1 MSLRLITGKVRSGKT
16 SFIIGEIRDAVRT
29 GTARSL
35 LLVPEQYSHEA
46 ERELCEAC
54 GDRLS
59 LYAEVMSFS
68 GFARWSMGLHG
79 GGAELR
85 LDKAGRLLCMA
96 SALKE
101 LQPVLRVFGRAADN
115 IDLQQLL
122 LQEADTLRAA
132 ASDSGT
138 LRELAEELDG
148 ELSAKLK
155 ELALIL
161 DTYDAVTERAGAAK
175 EEPLCLLSRQLE
187 QFGLPEFDR
196 IYVDGFIDFTGLE
209 TEVLRTLLRRGKEL
223 SVCLPAT
230 EQNNEEFL
238 LPSRLALETLR
249 EAAES
254 AGAEI
259 REETVDL
266 RERKS
271 PLPYFAD
278 HLFDYAA
285 ASSEA
290 ADGSIRLLQAENPR
304 LECEAAAA
312 EILRAV
318 REEGCRWRDIA
329 VAVRGFEDYRGIL
342 ENCFRRYEIPL
353 FVTRRDRIAEKPL
366 PLWIE
371 SACDILLSGWD
382 VEDVTAYLRCGL
394 SGLEEER
401 CDELCR
407 YLYKW
412 QLKGSAW
419 LRPEPWRQHPDGY
432 GKPWTEEV
440 VRRLRRIN
448 RARQIIAGPL
458 LKLKER
464 AAAAAT
470 AAGQAEAMA
479 AFLRETHAA
488 RQLEK
493 RVQRLEQQGNL
504 ELRAEYSQ
512 LWALCLEALRQIT
525 AVLGDKPMD
534 LASFR
539 DTLHAVLAEYDIGL
553 IPVALD
559 RVSAGDFDRM
569 RRRNIRRLIVL
580 GCTDDRL
587 PGTRAGNGIFN
598 SAELE
603 LLAEHKLMIGGG
615 EAELWRE
622 YAMIWHTLSLP
633 KDRLILSFP
642 ATGLKG
648 EVQIPAMVFHQAQRI
663 FSLEPEHVRKETLR
677 LSSRQSALALAVSA
691 QRPGAGPEENAAAA
705 WFQIHEPQRM
715 EKLLHDAVLRRTD
728 LSPGAVEALYGRRIR
743 ISPSRLESF
752 AACRFGY
759 YCNYGLKAEEDRPA
773 AFRAPE
779 IGTFIH
785 TVLEQ
790 TAREVAAKGGFRA
803 VSDEQLR
810 EITDAA
816 VADYVAAE
824 LSGFREK
831 SARFR
836 YLFERVCRDVWQ
848 IVLDTAAELRRS
860 DFVPLSFELDVS
872 RLGDDKP
879 SDLEAE
885 TEDISAAEGGEA
897 FRLTGIA
904 DRVDGWIRGDS
915 LWLRVV
921 DYKTGHKKFSL
932 SDVWYG
938 RNMQMLLYLFT
949 VCDHAEALY
958 GKPALP
964 AGILYLPAREEL
976 LQFDHAPD
984 EEETASRRMKGKRR
998 SGLVLDDPE
1007 LIEAW
1012 EQGEDKQYIP
1022 VRVLRS
1028 DPLVSL
1034 EQMGLL
1040 RRHVESSLREMA
1052 EEIRSGS
1059 IAVHPSYV
1067 SESDN
1072 ACRNCP
1078 YHQICRFEEGE
1089 NGEFSNPTPRLDDA
1103 AVWTQLQEET
1113 SWTSQTHS

>member
-16 SFIIGEIRDAVRT
+16 SYIIGEIRDAVGA

-59 LYAEVMSFS
+59 RYAEVMSFS
-68 GFARWSMGLHG
+68 GLARWSMGQHG
-79 GGAELR
+79 GGARVR
-85 LDKAGRLLCMA
+85 LDRAGRLLCMA

-101 LQPVLRVFGRAADN
+101 LQPTLRLFGRAADN
-115 IDLQQLL
+115 IDLQRMILS
-122 LQEADTLRAA
+122 EADTLRAA
-132 ASDSGT
+132 ASDSGA

-148 ELSAKLK
+148 ELGGKLK

-161 DTYDAVTERAGAAK
+161 DTYDAVTERAGAAT
-175 EEPLCLLSRQLE
+175 EEPLRLLARQLE

-196 IYVDGFIDFTGLE
+196 VYVDGFIDFTGLE
-209 TEVLRTLLRRGKEL
+209 TEVLRALLRRGKEL
-223 SVCLPAT
+223 TVCLPAT
-230 EQNNEEFL
+230 EKNNEEFL
-238 LPSRLALETLR
+238 LPSRMALETLR

-266 RERKS
+266 RERES
-271 PLPYFAD
+271 ALPYFAD

-285 ASSEA
+285 APSEA
-290 ADGSIRLLQAENPR
+290 SDGSIRLLQAENPR

-371 SACDILLSGWD
+371 TACDILLSGWD

-394 SGLEEER
+394 SGLDEES

-407 YLYKW
+407 YLFKW
-412 QLKGSAW
+412 QLKGGAW
-419 LRPEPWRQHPDGY
+419 LRPDPWRQHPDGY
-432 GKPWTEEV
+432 GKPWTEEAEK
-440 VRRLRRIN
+440 RLKGIN
-448 RARQIIAGPL
+448 RARRWIAGPL
-458 LKLKER
+458 LNLKDR
-464 AAAAAT
+464 SAAAAT
-470 AAGQAEAMA
+470 ARGQAEAFS

-488 RQLEK
+488 AQLEK
-493 RVQRLEQQGNL
+493 RSERLRQRGNL

-512 LWALCLEALRQIT
+512 LWSLCLEALRQIA
-525 AVLGDKPMD
+525 AVLGDQPMD
-534 LASFR
+534 LAGFR
-539 DTLHAVLAEYDIGL
+539 DTLHAVLSEYDIGL

-587 PGTRAGNGIFN
+587 PAARVQTGIFN

-603 LLAEHKLMIGGG
+603 ILAEHKLMIGGG

-642 ATGLKG
+642 ATGMKG

-663 FSLEPEHVRKETLR
+663 FSLKPERVRKDTLR
-677 LSSRQSALALAVSA
+677 LASRQSALALAVSA
-691 QRPGAGPEENAAAA
+691 RRPGAGPEAEAAAA
-705 WFQIHEPQRM
+705 WFRLHEPQRM
-715 EKLLHDAVLRRTD
+715 EKLLQDAALRRGD

-759 YCNYGLKAEEDRPA
+759 YCNYGLKAEEDQPA

-779 IGTFIH
+779 IGSFVH
-785 TVLEQ
+785 TILEQ
-790 TAREVAAKGGFRA
+790 TAREVALRGGFRE
-803 VSDEQLR
+803 VSDDELR
-810 EITDAA
+810 GITDAA
-816 VADYVAAE
+816 VQDYVATE
-824 LSGFREK
+824 LAGFREK

-836 YLFERVCRDVWQ
+836 YLFERVCRDVRQ
-848 IVLDTAAELRRS
+848 IVLDTAGELRCS
-860 DFVPLSFELDVS
+860 EFVPLSFELDVS
-872 RLGDDKP
+872 RLEDGKP
-879 SDLEAE
+879 EKPE
-885 TEDISAAEGGEA
+885 TEADTDAEADEGAVPEEGGED

-915 LWLRVV
+915 LFLRVV
-921 DYKTGHKKFSL
+921 DYKTGRKKFSL

-938 RNMQMLLYLFT
+938 RNMQMLLYLFA

-958 GKPALP
+958 GRAALP
-964 AGILYLPAREEL
+964 AGVLYLPAREEL

-984 EEETASRRMKGKRR
+984 EEEAASVRRKGKRR
-998 SGLVLDDPE
+998 SGLVLDDPA

-1052 EEIRSGS
+1052 KEIRSGS
-1059 IAVHPSYV
+1059 IDVHPSYV

-1078 YHQICRFEEGE
+1078 YHRICRFEEGE
-1089 NGEFSNPTPRLDDA
+1089 NGEFSNPTPRLDDKT
-1103 AVWTQLQEET
+1103 VWAQLQEET
-1113 SWTSQTHS
+1113 

>member
-16 SFIIGEIRDAVRT
+16 SFIIGEIRDAVRA
-29 GTARSL
+29 GTAHSL

-68 GFARWSMGLHG
+68 GFARWSMGQHG
-79 GGAELR
+79 GGAEVR
-85 LDKAGRLLCMA
+85 LDRAGRLLCMA

-101 LQPVLRVFGRAADN
+101 LQPVLRLFGRAADN
-115 IDLQQLL
+115 IDLQQMILR
-122 LQEADTLRAA
+122 EAETLRAA
-132 ASDSGT
+132 ASDSAA
-138 LRELAEELDG
+138 LRELAKELDG
-148 ELSAKLK
+148 ELGGKLE

-175 EEPLCLLSRQLE
+175 EEPLALLARQLE

-209 TEVLRTLLRRGKEL
+209 TEVLRTLLKRGKEL
-223 SVCLPAT
+223 TVCLPAT
-230 EQNNEEFL
+230 ERNNEEFL

-249 EAAES
+249 EAAET

-266 RERKS
+266 RERES

-285 ASSEA
+285 APSEVT
-290 ADGSIRLLQAENPR
+290 DGSIRLLQVENPR

-394 SGLEEER
+394 SGLDEDD

-419 LRPEPWRQHPDGY
+419 QRSDPWRQHPDGY
-432 GKPWTEEV
+432 GKPWTDEAV
-440 VRRLRRIN
+440 KRLHRIN
-448 RARQIIAGPL
+448 RSRQMIAGPL
-458 LKLKER
+458 MKLKER
-464 AAAAAT
+464 TMAAVT
-470 AAGQAEAMA
+470 AAGQAEALA
-479 AFLRETHAA
+479 SFLRETHVAN
-488 RQLEK
+488 RLEK
-493 RVQRLEQQGNL
+493 RVERLEEQGKL
-504 ELRAEYSQ
+504 ELRAEYTQ
-512 LWALCLEALRQIT
+512 LWALCLDALRQIA
-525 AVLGDKPMD
+525 AVLGDMPMD
-534 LASFR
+534 LAGFR
-539 DTLHAVLAEYDIGL
+539 DTLHAVLAEYDVGL

-580 GCTDDRL
+580 GCTDDRI
-587 PGTRAGNGIFN
+587 PGTRSGTGIFN
-598 SAELE
+598 AAELE
-603 LLAEHKLMIGGG
+603 QLAEHKLMIGGG

-633 KDRLILSFP
+633 KEQLILSFP
-642 ATGLKG
+642 ATGMKG
-648 EVQIPAMVFHQAQRI
+648 EVQVPAMVFHQARRI
-663 FSLEPEHVRKETLR
+663 FSLEPEHVRKERLR
-677 LSSRQSALALAVSA
+677 LSSRQSALTLAVSA
-691 QRPGAGPEENAAAA
+691 RRPSAGPEETAAAA
-705 WFQIHEPQRM
+705 WFQTHEPERVDR
-715 EKLLHDAVLRRTD
+715 LLRDAVLRRTD

-785 TVLEQ
+785 AVLEQ
-790 TAREVAAKGGFRA
+790 TAREVAARGGFRE
-803 VSDEQLR
+803 VSDTQLR

-816 VADYVAAE
+816 VADYVATE

-872 RLGDDKP
+872 RLEDGRRGEATP
-879 SDLEAE
+879 EAE
-885 TEDISAAEGGEA
+885 QEAENGAAAEEGAEVY
-897 FRLTGIA
+897 RLTGIA

-984 EEETASRRMKGKRR
+984 VEETASRRMKGKRR
-998 SGLVLDDPE
+998 SGLVLDDPA

-1012 EQGEDKQYIP
+1012 EQGDDKQYIP
-1022 VRVLRS
+1022 VRVLKS

-1040 RRHVESSLREMA
+1040 RRHVERSLREMA

-1067 SESDN
+1067 SESEN

-1089 NGEFSNPTPRLDDA
+1089 NGEFSNPTPKLDDA
-1103 AVWTQLQEET
+1103 TVWTQLQEET
-1113 SWTSQTHS
+1113 